1 MLILLESAVLCL
13 VFTALIVPFT
23 LKNPTASIGDYP
35 PAIRKRCAELG
46 VFPARSRR
54 FTKKDLLR
62 KGTAALIFALIA
74 AVVLRQLNGAERF
87 WEGFRD
93 SYLIWLIVN
102 WYDALVLDCLWFCH
116 CKAVRIPGTEEM
128 AEYRDYRFHLRQS
141 CIGMLLGLPVCAAV
155 GALVA
160 LLETILL

>member
-1 MLILLESAVLCL
+1 MLFLCSAKGHVL
-13 VFTALIVPFT
+13 
-23 LKNPTASIGDYP
+23 
-35 PAIRKRCAELG
+35 
-46 VFPARSRR
+46 
-54 FTKKDLLR
+54 
-62 KGTAALIFALIA
+62 KG
-74 AVVLRQLNGAERF
+74 RQGLF
-87 WEGFRD
+87 QKLTVD
-93 SYLIWLIVN
+93 LIWLIVD

-160 LLETILL
+160 LLETILP

>member
-1 MLILLESAVLCL
+1 MLILLEGAVLCL

-46 VFPARSRR
+46 IFPARSRR

-62 KGTAALIFALIA
+62 KGAAALIFALIA
-74 AVVLRQLNGAERF
+74 AVILRQLNGAERF
-87 WEGFRD
+87 LEGFRD
-93 SYLIWLIVN
+93 SYLIWLIVD
-102 WYDALVLDCLWFCH
+102 WYDVLVLDCLWFCH

-128 AEYRDYRFHLRQS
+128 VEYRDYRFHLRQS

-160 LLETILL
+160 LLETILP

>member
-1 MLILLESAVLCL
+1 M
-13 VFTALIVPFT
+13 
-23 LKNPTASIGDYP
+23 
-35 PAIRKRCAELG
+35 
-46 VFPARSRR
+46 
-54 FTKKDLLR
+54 
-62 KGTAALIFALIA
+62 
-74 AVVLRQLNGAERF
+74 VLRQLNGAEGF

-93 SYLIWLIVN
+93 SYLICLIVD

-155 GALVA
+155 GALMA
-160 LLETILL
+160 LLETILP

>member
-1 MLILLESAVLCL
+1 MLILLEGAVLCL

-35 PAIRKRCAELG
+35 PAIPQALCRAG
-46 VFPARSRR
+46 SFPARSRR

-62 KGTAALIFALIA
+62 KGATALIFALIA
-74 AVVLRQLNGAERF
+74 AVILRQLNGAERF

-93 SYLIWLIVN
+93 SYLIWLIVD

-160 LLETILL
+160 LLETILP